1 MSIHPS
7 AVIADSAQIGENVS
21 VGPFVVIE
29 EEVIIGDGCVL
40 DAAAQLR
47 RGTTLGSEN
56 HIGSGAI
63 IGADP
68 QVIGFDSNINGGV
81 KIGNKNVLREYVT
94 IHRSTSD
101 GEFTVLGSSNYL
113 MTGTHFGHDCIVGD
127 NNTMA
132 NNVLLAGHVLM
143 GNNCFVGGASVFH
156 QFVRVADYVMVQG
169 LSGFSLDLPPYVMA
183 AGVNYVAGINSVGL
197 RRAGFDG
204 NARKEIKEAFRMVYR
219 SGKGLKEALEEAGNR
234 EWTNEAG
241 AFFDFLHQ
249 KSKKGFCI
257 RMEKAKAD

>member
-1 MSIHPS
+1 
-7 AVIADSAQIGENVS
+7 
-21 VGPFVVIE
+21 
-29 EEVIIGDGCVL
+29 
-40 DAAAQLR
+40 
-47 RGTTLGSEN
+47 
-56 HIGSGAI
+56 
-63 IGADP
+63 
-68 QVIGFDSNINGGV
+68 
-81 KIGNKNVLREYVT
+81 
-94 IHRSTSD
+94 
-101 GEFTVLGSSNYL
+101 
-113 MTGTHFGHDCIVGD
+113 
-127 NNTMA
+127 
-132 NNVLLAGHVLM
+132 M